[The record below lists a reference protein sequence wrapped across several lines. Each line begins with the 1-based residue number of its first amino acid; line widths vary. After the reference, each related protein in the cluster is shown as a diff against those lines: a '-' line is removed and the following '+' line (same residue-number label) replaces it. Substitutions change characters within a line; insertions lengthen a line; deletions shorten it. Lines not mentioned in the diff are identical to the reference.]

1 MKKYLLL
8 LTCLTLAASAS
19 AWGLLED
26 LVSFNGDPYIY
37 KKSFLYYVL
46 TAKNPKI
53 RVCVSTEGTSTDP
66 AHQKI
71 TRDYFVKSTQDA
83 LDHWFAFLRANL
95 GEPQSAQPMTAKGKK
110 KSKKEQNVASK
121 PAFSVFMPSDRRA
134 EFADILAALPRRI
147 ELQVINPNGEDCDK
161 EKKGQYDL
169 RIKSAGN
176 FTHGSIE
183 QQTSKYRGSAGA
195 IKGVYSPITTHW
207 QLSLPGNDDYSYHE
221 LKKMEARREGRPFG
235 GGYVLDYDMVRVGRH
250 EIGHFLGLADQYTE
264 DGIDKVHSLLRV
276 EPKSVVIGGLSSV
289 MGPSS
294 SNDATLTCDDLE
306 GFINAVDFI
315 WGMEGKNSPRVQNG
329 WKSLCGKPYIYLQ
342 GIPVKDS
349 ADMAKVQAYLKNWK
363 QSAVQLGQLAQL
375 GQEWRAYL
383 EKVRKMEEEYV
394 DALYTKRQQMRGGL
408 DKAGLALSAESRYL
422 TQKAAK
428 IKDIIEQQIE
438 PAEEAARAGNISVQ
452 QIRQLVQNLSQYK
465 GQYTPESQVLDA
477 KGLLTAQPYEDD
489 FSPITYPCLVCGKP
503 VGLENG
509 YLSQDVK
516 VLGRIRPY
524 HIHSACEAKAS
535 AYYSKLGNT
544 YQHKATKRTVPTWT
558 QLTQSQ
564 EANPLLA
571 QLGTDFMPAK
581 KTVPVVLD
589 NLDAKKGSGV
599 APRKNPLVASL
610 PTKPAGATPKRATPS
625 STPKNSK
632 PASDGQNAAPVK
644 QKAEPARP
652 VVSPVQTP
660 VIAPKAKCVVC
671 GQEMADGTFYT
682 DSVGRTVHK
691 HSLCAYR
698 FFKRFHKTDEDSL
711 TRYSD
716 YYFFSMPNDVVQAK
730 ADMRKLDLTFAD
742 IRRYRAQ
749 EEAAAEDFKKSLEAE
764 KLAKAQ
770 AQAKAEK
777 CRLVIQVTPA
787 DVQAYEKENKAVLA
801 RVAQKEA
808 GGRPLTKKETLV
820 KRHYAQLK
828 DNLALTEECKG

>member
-46 TAKNPKI
+46 TTKNPKI

-66 AHQKI
+66 ARQKI
-71 TRDYFVKSTQDA
+71 TRDYFLQSTQSA
-83 LDHWFAFLRANL
+83 LDNWLSFVRTQL
-95 GEPQSAQPMTAKGKK
+95 GERQPVRATPAKGKK
-110 KSKKEQNVASK
+110 KAKKQQ
-121 PAFSVFMPSDRRA
+121 PSAIAPEFARKG
-134 EFADILAALPRRI
+134 EFADILEALPRRI

-161 EKKGQYDL
+161 VMKGKYDL
-169 RIKSAGN
+169 RIKSLGN
-176 FTHGSIE
+176 LKYGSVL
-183 QQTSKYRGSAGA
+183 QQLSHTRGMAAS
-195 IKGVYSPITTHW
+195 IKGVYDKDPTIW
-207 QLSLPGNDDYSYHE
+207 RLSLPGNDDYTASE
-221 LKKMEARREGRPFG
+221 LAEQEAMRTNSIFVSA
-235 GGYVLDYDMVRVGRH
+235 YALDYDMDRVARH
-250 EIGHFLGLADQYTE
+250 EMGHFFGLADQYE
-264 DGIDKVHSLLRV
+264 DKKNMNKVRSLLRT
-276 EPKSVVIGGLSSV
+276 EPGEVVFGGLPSV
-289 MGPSS
+289 MAKST
-294 SNDATLTCDDLE
+294 TLTCDDLE

-329 WKSLCGKPYIYLQ
+329 WKSLCGKPYTYLQ

-422 TQKAAK
+422 TQKVAK
-428 IKDIIEQQIE
+428 IKDIIEQQIA
-438 PAEEAARAGNISVQ
+438 PAEEAARAGNISAQ

-465 GQYTPESQVLDA
+465 GQYTPESKVLDA

-544 YQHKATKRTVPTWT
+544 YRHKATKRTVPTWT

-571 QLGTDFMPAK
+571 QLETDFMPAK
-581 KTVPVVLD
+581 KTLPVVLD

-599 APRKNPLVASL
+599 APRNNPLVASL
-610 PTKPAGATPKRATPS
+610 PAKPAGATPKRATPS
-625 STPKNSK
+625 SAPKNSK

>member
-8 LTCLTLAASAS
+8 LICLTLAASAS

-66 AHQKI
+66 VRQKI
-71 TRDYFVKSTQDA
+71 TRDYFLQSTQSA
-83 LDHWFAFLRANL
+83 LDNWLSFVRTQL
-95 GEPQSAQPMTAKGKK
+95 GEPQPVRSTPAKGKK
-110 KSKKEQNVASK
+110 KAKKQQTSAVAPEFARK
-121 PAFSVFMPSDRRA
+121 G
-134 EFADILAALPRRI
+134 EFADILEALPRRI

-161 EKKGQYDL
+161 VMKGKYDL
-169 RIKSAGN
+169 RIKSLGN
-176 FTHGSIE
+176 LKYGSVL
-183 QQTSKYRGSAGA
+183 QQLSHTRGMAAS
-195 IKGVYSPITTHW
+195 IKGVYDKDPTIW
-207 QLSLPGNDDYSYHE
+207 RLSLPGNDDYTASE
-221 LKKMEARREGRPFG
+221 LAEQEAMRTNSIFVSA
-235 GGYVLDYDMVRVGRH
+235 YALDYDMDRVARH
-250 EIGHFLGLADQYTE
+250 EMGHFFGLADQYE
-264 DGIDKVHSLLRV
+264 DKKNMNKVRSLLRT
-276 EPKSVVIGGLSSV
+276 EPGEVVFGGLPSV
-289 MGPSS
+289 MAKST
-294 SNDATLTCDDLE
+294 TLTCDDLE

-329 WKSLCGKPYIYLQ
+329 WKSLCGKPYTYLQ

-438 PAEEAARAGNISVQ
+438 PAEEAARAGNISAQ

-465 GQYTPESQVLDA
+465 GQYTPESKVLDA

-544 YQHKATKRTVPTWT
+544 YRHKATKRTVPTWT

-571 QLGTDFMPAK
+571 QLETDFMPAK

-599 APRKNPLVASL
+599 APRNNPLVASL
-610 PTKPAGATPKRATPS
+610 PAKPAGATPKRATPS

-632 PASDGQNAAPVK
+632 PASNGQNAAPVK
-644 QKAEPARP
+644 QRAEPAKP
-652 VVSPVQTP
+652 VISPVQTP

-749 EEAAAEDFKKSLEAE
+749 EESAAEDFKKSLEAE
-764 KLAKAQ
+764 KSAKAQ

>member
-46 TAKNPKI
+46 TSKNPKI

-66 AHQKI
+66 ARQKI
-71 TRDYFVKSTQDA
+71 TRDYFLQSTQSA
-83 LDHWFAFLRANL
+83 LDNWLSFVRTQL
-95 GEPQSAQPMTAKGKK
+95 GEPQPVRSTPAKGKK
-110 KSKKEQNVASK
+110 KAKKQQTSAVAPEFARK
-121 PAFSVFMPSDRRA
+121 G
-134 EFADILAALPRRI
+134 EFADILEALPRRI

-161 EKKGQYDL
+161 VMKGKYDL
-169 RIKSAGN
+169 RIKSLGN
-176 FTHGSIE
+176 LKYGSVL
-183 QQTSKYRGSAGA
+183 QQLSHTRGTAAS
-195 IKGVYSPITTHW
+195 IKGVYDKDPTIW
-207 QLSLPGNDDYSYHE
+207 RLSLPGNDDYTASE
-221 LKKMEARREGRPFG
+221 LAEQEAMRTNSIFVSA
-235 GGYVLDYDMVRVGRH
+235 YALDYDMDRVARH
-250 EIGHFLGLADQYTE
+250 EMGHFFGLADQYE
-264 DGIDKVHSLLRV
+264 DKKNMNKVRSLLRT
-276 EPKSVVIGGLSSV
+276 EPGEVVFGGLPSV
-289 MGPSS
+289 MAKS
-294 SNDATLTCDDLE
+294 ATLTCDDLE

-329 WKSLCGKPYIYLQ
+329 WKSLCGKPYTYLQ

-438 PAEEAARAGNISVQ
+438 PAEEAARAGNVSAQ

-524 HIHSACEAKAS
+524 HIHSACEAKAA

-544 YQHKATKRTVPTWT
+544 YRHKATKRTVPTWT

-589 NLDAKKGSGV
+589 NLDAKKGSEV

-644 QKAEPARP
+644 QKAEPAKP
-652 VVSPVQTP
+652 VASPVQTP

-671 GQEMADGTFYT
+671 GEEMADGTFYT

-749 EEAAAEDFKKSLEAE
+749 EAAAAEDFKKSLEAE

-808 GGRPLTKKETLV
+808 GGRPLTKKETFV

>member
-66 AHQKI
+66 ARQKI
-71 TRDYFVKSTQDA
+71 TRDYFLQSTQSA
-83 LDHWFAFLRANL
+83 LDNWVSFVRTQL
-95 GEPQSAQPMTAKGKK
+95 GERQPVRSTPAKGKK
-110 KSKKEQNVASK
+110 KAKKQQTSAVAPEFARK
-121 PAFSVFMPSDRRA
+121 G
-134 EFADILAALPRRI
+134 EFADILEALPRRI

-161 EKKGQYDL
+161 VMKGKYDL
-169 RIKSAGN
+169 RIKSLGN
-176 FTHGSIE
+176 LKYGSVL
-183 QQTSKYRGSAGA
+183 QQLSHTRGMAAS
-195 IKGVYSPITTHW
+195 IKGVYDKDPTIW
-207 QLSLPGNDDYSYHE
+207 RLSLPGNDDYTASE
-221 LKKMEARREGRPFG
+221 LAEQEAMRTNSIFVSA
-235 GGYVLDYDMVRVGRH
+235 YALDYDMDRVARH
-250 EIGHFLGLADQYTE
+250 EMGHFFGLADQYE
-264 DGIDKVHSLLRV
+264 DKKNMNKVRSLLRT
-276 EPKSVVIGGLSSV
+276 EPGEVVFGGLPSV
-289 MGPSS
+289 MAKS
-294 SNDATLTCDDLE
+294 ATLTCDDLE

-329 WKSLCGKPYIYLQ
+329 WKSLCGKPYTYLQ

-383 EKVRKMEEEYV
+383 EKVRKMDEEYV

-438 PAEEAARAGNISVQ
+438 PAEEAARAGNVSAQ

-465 GQYTPESQVLDA
+465 GQYTPESKVLDA

-544 YQHKATKRTVPTWT
+544 YRHKATKRTVPTWT

-571 QLGTDFMPAK
+571 QLETDFMPAK
-581 KTVPVVLD
+581 KKVPVVLE

-599 APRKNPLVASL
+599 APRNNPLVASL

-632 PASDGQNAAPVK
+632 PASDGHNAAPVK
-644 QKAEPARP
+644 QKAEPAKP

-671 GQEMADGTFYT
+671 GEEMADGTFYT

-730 ADMRKLDLTFAD
+730 ADMRKLDLTVAD

>member
-66 AHQKI
+66 ARQKI
-71 TRDYFVKSTQDA
+71 TRNYFLQSTQSA
-83 LDHWFAFLRANL
+83 LDNWLSFVRTQL
-95 GEPQSAQPMTAKGKK
+95 GERQTVRSTPAKGKK
-110 KSKKEQNVASK
+110 KAKKQQTSAVAPEFARK
-121 PAFSVFMPSDRRA
+121 G
-134 EFADILAALPRRI
+134 EFADILEALPRHI

-161 EKKGQYDL
+161 VMKGKYDL
-169 RIKSAGN
+169 RIKSLGN
-176 FTHGSIE
+176 LKYGSVL
-183 QQTSKYRGSAGA
+183 QQLSHTRGTAAS
-195 IKGVYSPITTHW
+195 IKGVYDKDPTIW
-207 QLSLPGNDDYSYHE
+207 RLSLPGNDDYTASE
-221 LKKMEARREGRPFG
+221 LAEQEAMRTNSIFVSA
-235 GGYVLDYDMVRVGRH
+235 YALDYNMDRVARH
-250 EIGHFLGLADQYTE
+250 EMGHFFGLADQYE
-264 DGIDKVHSLLRV
+264 DKKNMNKVRSLLRT
-276 EPKSVVIGGLSSV
+276 EPDEVVFGGLPSV
-289 MGPSS
+289 MAKS
-294 SNDATLTCDDLE
+294 ATLTCDDLE

-329 WKSLCGKPYIYLQ
+329 WKSLCGKPYTYLQ

-438 PAEEAARAGNISVQ
+438 PAEEAARAGNISAQ

-465 GQYTPESQVLDA
+465 GQYTPESKVLDA

-544 YQHKATKRTVPTWT
+544 YRHKATKRTVPTWT

-571 QLGTDFMPAK
+571 QLETDFMPAK

-610 PTKPAGATPKRATPS
+610 PAKPAGATPKRATPS

-644 QKAEPARP
+644 QKAEPAKP
-652 VVSPVQTP
+652 VASTVQTP

-749 EEAAAEDFKKSLEAE
+749 EAAAAEDFKKSLEAE

>member
-66 AHQKI
+66 ARQKI
-71 TRDYFVKSTQDA
+71 TRDYFFQSTQSA
-83 LDHWFAFLRANL
+83 LDNWVSFVRTQL
-95 GEPQSAQPMTAKGKK
+95 GERQPVRATPAKGKK
-110 KSKKEQNVASK
+110 KAKKQQTSAVAPEFARK
-121 PAFSVFMPSDRRA
+121 G
-134 EFADILAALPRRI
+134 EFADILEALPRRI

-161 EKKGQYDL
+161 VMKGKYDL
-169 RIKSAGN
+169 RIKSLGN
-176 FTHGSIE
+176 LKYGSVL
-183 QQTSKYRGSAGA
+183 QQLSHTRGMAAS
-195 IKGVYSPITTHW
+195 IKGVYDKDPTIW
-207 QLSLPGNDDYSYHE
+207 RLSLPGNDDYTASE
-221 LKKMEARREGRPFG
+221 LAEQEAMRTNSIFVSA
-235 GGYVLDYDMVRVGRH
+235 YALDYDMDRVARH
-250 EIGHFLGLADQYTE
+250 EMGHFFGLADQYE
-264 DGIDKVHSLLRV
+264 DKKNMNKVRSLLRT
-276 EPKSVVIGGLSSV
+276 EPGEVVFGGLPSV
-289 MGPSS
+289 MAKS
-294 SNDATLTCDDLE
+294 ATLTCDDLE

-329 WKSLCGKPYIYLQ
+329 WKSLCGKPYTYLQ

-363 QSAVQLGQLAQL
+363 QFAVQLGQLAQL

-438 PAEEAARAGNISVQ
+438 PAEEAARAGNISAQ

-465 GQYTPESQVLDA
+465 GQYTPESKVLDA

-544 YQHKATKRTVPTWT
+544 YRHKATKRTVPTWT

-644 QKAEPARP
+644 QKAEPAKP

>member
-66 AHQKI
+66 ARQKI
-71 TRDYFVKSTQDA
+71 TRDYFLQSTQSA
-83 LDHWFAFLRANL
+83 LDNWLSFVRTQL
-95 GEPQSAQPMTAKGKK
+95 GERQPARSTPAKGKK
-110 KSKKEQNVASK
+110 KAKKQQPSAVAPEFARK
-121 PAFSVFMPSDRRA
+121 D
-134 EFADILAALPRRI
+134 EFADILEALPRRI

-161 EKKGQYDL
+161 VMKGKYDL
-169 RIKSAGN
+169 RIKSLGN
-176 FTHGSIE
+176 LKYGSVL
-183 QQTSKYRGSAGA
+183 QQLSHTRGTAAS
-195 IKGVYSPITTHW
+195 IKGVYDKDPTIW
-207 QLSLPGNDDYSYHE
+207 RLSLPGNDDYTSSE
-221 LKKMEARREGRPFG
+221 LAEQEAMRTNSIFVSV
-235 GGYVLDYDMVRVGRH
+235 YALDYNMDRVARH
-250 EIGHFLGLADQYTE
+250 EMGHFFGLADQYE
-264 DGIDKVHSLLRV
+264 DKKNMNKVRSLLRT
-276 EPKSVVIGGLSSV
+276 EPDEVVFGGLPSV
-289 MGPSS
+289 MAKS
-294 SNDATLTCDDLE
+294 ATLTCDDLE

-329 WKSLCGKPYIYLQ
+329 WKSLCGKPYTYLQ

-428 IKDIIEQQIE
+428 IKDIIEQQIA
-438 PAEEAARAGNISVQ
+438 PAEEAARAGNISAQ

-465 GQYTPESQVLDA
+465 GQYTPESKVLDA

-544 YQHKATKRTVPTWT
+544 YRHKATKRTVPTWT

-571 QLGTDFMPAK
+571 QLETDFMPAK
-581 KTVPVVLD
+581 KKVPVVLD

-599 APRKNPLVASL
+599 APRNNPLVASL
-610 PTKPAGATPKRATPS
+610 PAKPAGTTPKRATPS

-644 QKAEPARP
+644 QKAEPAKS
-652 VVSPVQTP
+652 VASPVQTP

-764 KLAKAQ
+764 KSAKAQ

>member
-66 AHQKI
+66 VRQKI
-71 TRDYFVKSTQDA
+71 TRDYFLQSTQSA
-83 LDHWFAFLRANL
+83 LDNWLSFVRTQL
-95 GEPQSAQPMTAKGKK
+95 GEPQPVPTPAKGKK
-110 KSKKEQNVASK
+110 KAKKQQTSAVAPEFARK
-121 PAFSVFMPSDRRA
+121 G
-134 EFADILAALPRRI
+134 EFADILEALPRRI

-161 EKKGQYDL
+161 VMKGKYDL
-169 RIKSAGN
+169 RIKSLGN
-176 FTHGSIE
+176 LKYGSVL
-183 QQTSKYRGSAGA
+183 QQLSHTRGMAAS
-195 IKGVYSPITTHW
+195 IKGVYDKDPTIW
-207 QLSLPGNDDYSYHE
+207 RLSLPGNDDYTASE
-221 LKKMEARREGRPFG
+221 LAEQEAMRTNSIFVSA
-235 GGYVLDYDMVRVGRH
+235 YALDYDMDRVARH
-250 EIGHFLGLADQYTE
+250 EMGHFFGLADQYE
-264 DGIDKVHSLLRV
+264 DKKNMNKVRSLLRT
-276 EPKSVVIGGLSSV
+276 EPGEVVFGGLPSV
-289 MGPSS
+289 MAKS
-294 SNDATLTCDDLE
+294 ATLTCDDLE

-329 WKSLCGKPYIYLQ
+329 WKSLCGKPYTYLQ

-383 EKVRKMEEEYV
+383 EKVRKMDEEYV

-438 PAEEAARAGNISVQ
+438 PAEEAARAGNVSAQ

-465 GQYTPESQVLDA
+465 GQYTPESKVLDA

-489 FSPITYPCLVCGKP
+489 FSPVTYPCLVCGKP

-544 YQHKATKRTVPTWT
+544 YRHKATKRTVPTWT

-571 QLGTDFMPAK
+571 QLETDFMPAK
-581 KTVPVVLD
+581 KTLPVVLD
-589 NLDAKKGSGV
+589 NLDAKKGSEV

-625 STPKNSK
+625 SSPKNSK
-632 PASDGQNAAPVK
+632 SVSNGQNAAPVK
-644 QKAEPARP
+644 QKEEPAKT
-652 VVSPVQTP
+652 VASPVQTP
-660 VIAPKAKCVVC
+660 VSAPKAKCVVC
-671 GQEMADGTFYT
+671 GEEMADGTFYT

-764 KLAKAQ
+764 KSAKAQ

-828 DNLALTEECKG
+828 DNLALTEECKD

>member
-66 AHQKI
+66 ARQKI
-71 TRDYFVKSTQDA
+71 TRDYFLQSTQSA
-83 LDHWFAFLRANL
+83 LDNWLSFVRTQL
-95 GEPQSAQPMTAKGKK
+95 GEPQPVPTPAKGKK
-110 KSKKEQNVASK
+110 KAKKQQTSAVAPEFARK
-121 PAFSVFMPSDRRA
+121 D
-134 EFADILAALPRRI
+134 EFADILEALPRRI

-161 EKKGQYDL
+161 VMKGKYDL
-169 RIKSAGN
+169 RIKSLGN
-176 FTHGSIE
+176 LKYGSVL
-183 QQTSKYRGSAGA
+183 QQLSHTRGMAAS
-195 IKGVYSPITTHW
+195 IKGVYDKDPTIW
-207 QLSLPGNDDYSYHE
+207 RLSLPGNDDYTASE
-221 LKKMEARREGRPFG
+221 LAEQEAMRTNSIFVSA
-235 GGYVLDYDMVRVGRH
+235 YALDYDMDRVARH
-250 EIGHFLGLADQYTE
+250 EMGHFFGLADQYE
-264 DGIDKVHSLLRV
+264 DKKNMNKVRSLLRT
-276 EPKSVVIGGLSSV
+276 EPGEVVFGGLPSV
-289 MGPSS
+289 MAKS
-294 SNDATLTCDDLE
+294 ATLTCDDLE

-329 WKSLCGKPYIYLQ
+329 WKSLCGKPYTYLQ

-383 EKVRKMEEEYV
+383 EKVRKMDEEYV

-438 PAEEAARAGNISVQ
+438 PAEEAARAGNVSAQ

-465 GQYTPESQVLDA
+465 GQYTPESKVLDA

-544 YQHKATKRTVPTWT
+544 YRHKATKRTVPTWT

-571 QLGTDFMPAK
+571 QLETDFMPAK
-581 KTVPVVLD
+581 KKVPVVLE

-599 APRKNPLVASL
+599 APRNNPLVASL

-632 PASDGQNAAPVK
+632 PASNGHNAAPVK
-644 QKAEPARP
+644 QKAEPAKP

-671 GQEMADGTFYT
+671 GEEMADGTFYT

>member
-66 AHQKI
+66 ARQKI
-71 TRDYFVKSTQDA
+71 TRDYFLQSTQSA
-83 LDHWFAFLRANL
+83 LDNWLSFVRTQL
-95 GEPQSAQPMTAKGKK
+95 GEPQPVRSTPAKGKK
-110 KSKKEQNVASK
+110 KAKKQQTSAVAPEFARK
-121 PAFSVFMPSDRRA
+121 G
-134 EFADILAALPRRI
+134 EFADILEALPRRI

-161 EKKGQYDL
+161 VMKGKYDL
-169 RIKSAGN
+169 RIKSLGN
-176 FTHGSIE
+176 LKYGSVW
-183 QQTSKYRGSAGA
+183 QQLSHTRGKAAS
-195 IKGVYSPITTHW
+195 IKGVYDKDPTIW
-207 QLSLPGNDDYSYHE
+207 ILSLPGNDDYTASKLE
-221 LKKMEARREGRPFG
+221 EQEAMRTTGIFMSA
-235 GGYVLDYDMVRVGRH
+235 YTLDYDMDRVARH
-250 EIGHFLGLADQYTE
+250 EMGHFFGLADLYADKQNM
-264 DGIDKVHSLLRV
+264 DKVHSLLRV
-276 EPKSVVIGGLSSV
+276 EPREMVFKGVSSI
-289 MGPSS
+289 MN
-294 SNDATLTCDDLE
+294 NDKDDLTCDDLE

-329 WKSLCGKPYIYLQ
+329 WRSLCGKPYTYLQ

-394 DALYTKRQQMRGGL
+394 
-408 DKAGLALSAESRYL
+408 
-422 TQKAAK
+422 
-428 IKDIIEQQIE
+428 IEQQIE

-544 YQHKATKRTVPTWT
+544 YRHKATKRTVPTWT

-571 QLGTDFMPAK
+571 QLETDFMPAK

-599 APRKNPLVASL
+599 APRNNPLVASL
-610 PTKPAGATPKRATPS
+610 PAKPAGATPKRATPS
-625 STPKNSK
+625 SAPKNSK

-644 QKAEPARP
+644 QKAEPAKP
-652 VVSPVQTP
+652 VASTVQTP

-749 EEAAAEDFKKSLEAE
+749 EESAAEDFKKSLEAE
-764 KLAKAQ
+764 KSAKEQ

>member
-26 LVSFNGDPYIY
+26 LVSFNGNPYIY

-66 AHQKI
+66 ARQKI
-71 TRDYFVKSTQDA
+71 TRDYFLQSTQSA
-83 LDHWFAFLRANL
+83 LDNWLSFVRTQL
-95 GEPQSAQPMTAKGKK
+95 GERQPVRATPAKGKK
-110 KSKKEQNVASK
+110 KAKKQQPSAVAPEFARK
-121 PAFSVFMPSDRRA
+121 G
-134 EFADILAALPRRI
+134 EFADILEALPRRI

-161 EKKGQYDL
+161 VMKGKYDL
-169 RIKSAGN
+169 RIKSLGN
-176 FTHGSIE
+176 LKYGSVL
-183 QQTSKYRGSAGA
+183 QQLSHTRGMAAS
-195 IKGVYSPITTHW
+195 IKGVYDKDPTIW
-207 QLSLPGNDDYSYHE
+207 RLSLPGNDDYTASE
-221 LKKMEARREGRPFG
+221 LAEQEAMRTNSIFVSA
-235 GGYVLDYDMVRVGRH
+235 YALDYDMDRVARH
-250 EIGHFLGLADQYTE
+250 EMGHFFGLADQYE
-264 DGIDKVHSLLRV
+264 DKKNMNKVRSLLRT
-276 EPKSVVIGGLSSV
+276 EPGEVVFGGLPSV
-289 MGPSS
+289 MAKS
-294 SNDATLTCDDLE
+294 ATLTCDDLE

-329 WKSLCGKPYIYLQ
+329 WKSLCGKPYTYLQ

-428 IKDIIEQQIE
+428 IKDIIEQQIA
-438 PAEEAARAGNISVQ
+438 PAEEAARAGNISAQ

-465 GQYTPESQVLDA
+465 GQYTPESKVLDA
-477 KGLLTAQPYEDD
+477 KGLLTAKPYEDD

-544 YQHKATKRTVPTWT
+544 YRHKATKRTVPTWT

-571 QLGTDFMPAK
+571 QLETDFMPAK
-581 KTVPVVLD
+581 KKVPVVLD

-610 PTKPAGATPKRATPS
+610 PAKPAGATPKRATPS
-625 STPKNSK
+625 SAPKNSK

-644 QKAEPARP
+644 QKAKPAKP

>member
-66 AHQKI
+66 ARQKI
-71 TRDYFVKSTQDA
+71 TRDYFLQSTQSA
-83 LDHWFAFLRANL
+83 LDNWLSFIRTQL
-95 GEPQSAQPMTAKGKK
+95 GERQPVRPTPAKGKK
-110 KSKKEQNVASK
+110 KAKKQQTSAVAPEFARK
-121 PAFSVFMPSDRRA
+121 G
-134 EFADILAALPRRI
+134 EFADILEALPRRI

-161 EKKGQYDL
+161 VMKGKYDL
-169 RIKSAGN
+169 RIKSLGN
-176 FTHGSIE
+176 LKYGSVL
-183 QQTSKYRGSAGA
+183 QQLSHTRGTAAS
-195 IKGVYSPITTHW
+195 IKGVYDKDPTIW
-207 QLSLPGNDDYSYHE
+207 RLSLPGNDDYTASE
-221 LKKMEARREGRPFG
+221 LAEQEAMRTNSIFVSA
-235 GGYVLDYDMVRVGRH
+235 YALDYDMDRVARH
-250 EIGHFLGLADQYTE
+250 EMGHFFGLADQYE
-264 DGIDKVHSLLRV
+264 DKKNMNKVRSLLRT
-276 EPKSVVIGGLSSV
+276 EPGEVVFGGLPSV
-289 MGPSS
+289 MAKS
-294 SNDATLTCDDLE
+294 ATLTCDDLE

-329 WKSLCGKPYIYLQ
+329 WKSLCGKPYTYLQ

-438 PAEEAARAGNISVQ
+438 PAEEAARAGNISAQ

-465 GQYTPESQVLDA
+465 GQYTPESKVLDA

-544 YQHKATKRTVPTWT
+544 YRHKATKRTVPTWT

-571 QLGTDFMPAK
+571 QLETDFMPAK
-581 KTVPVVLD
+581 KTVPVGLD

-610 PTKPAGATPKRATPS
+610 PAKPAGATPKRATPS

-660 VIAPKAKCVVC
+660 VSAPKAKCVVC
-671 GQEMADGTFYT
+671 GEEMADGTFYT

>member
-46 TAKNPKI
+46 TAKNPKV

-66 AHQKI
+66 ARQKI
-71 TRDYFVKSTQDA
+71 TRDYFLQSTQSA
-83 LDHWFAFLRANL
+83 LDNWLSFVRTQL
-95 GEPQSAQPMTAKGKK
+95 GERQPVRSTPAKGKK
-110 KSKKEQNVASK
+110 KAKKQQTSAVAPEFARK
-121 PAFSVFMPSDRRA
+121 G
-134 EFADILAALPRRI
+134 EFADILEALPRRI

-161 EKKGQYDL
+161 VMKGKYDL
-169 RIKSAGN
+169 RIKSLGN
-176 FTHGSIE
+176 LKYGSVL
-183 QQTSKYRGSAGA
+183 QQLSHTRGMAAS
-195 IKGVYSPITTHW
+195 IKGVYDKDPTIW
-207 QLSLPGNDDYSYHE
+207 RLSLPGNDDYTASE
-221 LKKMEARREGRPFG
+221 LAEQEAMRTNSIFVSA
-235 GGYVLDYDMVRVGRH
+235 YALDYDMDRVARH
-250 EIGHFLGLADQYTE
+250 EMGHFFGLADQYE
-264 DGIDKVHSLLRV
+264 DKKNMNKVRSLLRT
-276 EPKSVVIGGLSSV
+276 EPGEVVFGGLPSV
-289 MGPSS
+289 MAKS
-294 SNDATLTCDDLE
+294 ATLTCDDLE

-329 WKSLCGKPYIYLQ
+329 WKSLCGKPYTYLQ

-438 PAEEAARAGNISVQ
+438 PAEEAARAGNVSAQ

-465 GQYTPESQVLDA
+465 GQYTPESKVLDA

-544 YQHKATKRTVPTWT
+544 YRHKATKRTVPTWT

-571 QLGTDFMPAK
+571 QLETDFMPAK
-581 KTVPVVLD
+581 KKVPVVLD
-589 NLDAKKGSGV
+589 NLDAKKGSEV

-632 PASDGQNAAPVK
+632 PASDGHNAAPVK
-644 QKAEPARP
+644 QKAEPAKP

>member
-46 TAKNPKI
+46 TAKNPKV

-66 AHQKI
+66 ARQKI
-71 TRDYFVKSTQDA
+71 TRDYFLQSTQSA
-83 LDHWFAFLRANL
+83 LDNWLSFVRTQL
-95 GEPQSAQPMTAKGKK
+95 GERQPVRATPAKGKK
-110 KSKKEQNVASK
+110 KAKKQQ
-121 PAFSVFMPSDRRA
+121 PSAIAPEFARKD
-134 EFADILAALPRRI
+134 EFADILEALPRRI

-161 EKKGQYDL
+161 VMKGKYDL
-169 RIKSAGN
+169 RIKSLGN
-176 FTHGSIE
+176 LKYGSVL
-183 QQTSKYRGSAGA
+183 QQLSHTRGMAAS
-195 IKGVYSPITTHW
+195 IKGVYDKDPTIW
-207 QLSLPGNDDYSYHE
+207 RLSLPGNDDYTASE
-221 LKKMEARREGRPFG
+221 LAEQEAMRTNSIFVSA
-235 GGYVLDYDMVRVGRH
+235 YALDYDMDRVARH
-250 EIGHFLGLADQYTE
+250 EMGHFFGLADQYE
-264 DGIDKVHSLLRV
+264 DKKNMNKVRSLLRT
-276 EPKSVVIGGLSSV
+276 EPGEVVFGGLPSV
-289 MGPSS
+289 MAKS
-294 SNDATLTCDDLE
+294 ATLTCDDLE

-329 WKSLCGKPYIYLQ
+329 WKSLCGKPYTYLQ

-428 IKDIIEQQIE
+428 IKDIIEQQIA
-438 PAEEAARAGNISVQ
+438 PAEEAARAGNISAQ

-465 GQYTPESQVLDA
+465 GQYTPESKVLDA

-544 YQHKATKRTVPTWT
+544 YRHKATKRTVPTWT

-571 QLGTDFMPAK
+571 QLETDLMPAK
-581 KTVPVVLD
+581 KTLPVVLD
-589 NLDAKKGSGV
+589 NLDAKKGSEV
-599 APRKNPLVASL
+599 APRKTPLVASL
-610 PTKPAGATPKRATPS
+610 PAKPAGATPKRATPS

-644 QKAEPARP
+644 QRAEPAKP

-749 EEAAAEDFKKSLEAE
+749 EAAAAEDFKKSLEAE

-828 DNLALTEECKG
+828 DNLALTEECKD

>member
-66 AHQKI
+66 ARQKI
-71 TRDYFVKSTQDA
+71 TRDYFLQSTQSA
-83 LDHWFAFLRANL
+83 LDNWLSFVRTQL
-95 GEPQSAQPMTAKGKK
+95 GERQPVRATPAKGKK
-110 KSKKEQNVASK
+110 KAKKQQTSAVAPEFARK
-121 PAFSVFMPSDRRA
+121 G
-134 EFADILAALPRRI
+134 EFADILEALPRRI

-161 EKKGQYDL
+161 VMKGKYDL
-169 RIKSAGN
+169 RIKSLGN
-176 FTHGSIE
+176 LKYGSVL
-183 QQTSKYRGSAGA
+183 QQLSHTRGTAAS
-195 IKGVYSPITTHW
+195 IKGVYDKDPTIW
-207 QLSLPGNDDYSYHE
+207 RLSLPGNDDYTASE
-221 LKKMEARREGRPFG
+221 LAEQEAMRTNSIFVSA
-235 GGYVLDYDMVRVGRH
+235 YALDYDMDRVARH
-250 EIGHFLGLADQYTE
+250 EMGHFFGLADQYE
-264 DGIDKVHSLLRV
+264 DKKNMNKVRSLLRT
-276 EPKSVVIGGLSSV
+276 EPGEVVFGGLPSV
-289 MGPSS
+289 MAKS
-294 SNDATLTCDDLE
+294 ATLTCDDLE

-329 WKSLCGKPYIYLQ
+329 WKSLCGKPYTYLQ

-438 PAEEAARAGNISVQ
+438 PAEEAARAGNVSAQ

-465 GQYTPESQVLDA
+465 GQYTPESKVLDA

-544 YQHKATKRTVPTWT
+544 YRHKATKRTVPTWT

-571 QLGTDFMPAK
+571 QLETDFMPAK

-599 APRKNPLVASL
+599 APRNNPLVASL
-610 PTKPAGATPKRATPS
+610 PAKPAGATPKRATPS
-625 STPKNSK
+625 SAPKNSK
-632 PASDGQNAAPVK
+632 PASDGHNAAPVK
-644 QKAEPARP
+644 QKAEPAKP
-652 VVSPVQTP
+652 VASPVQTP

-749 EEAAAEDFKKSLEAE
+749 EESAAEDFKKSLEAE
-764 KLAKAQ
+764 KSAKAQ
-770 AQAKAEK
+770 AQAKTEK

>member
-66 AHQKI
+66 ARQKI
-71 TRDYFVKSTQDA
+71 TRDYFLQSTQSA
-83 LDHWFAFLRANL
+83 LDNWLSFVRTQL
-95 GEPQSAQPMTAKGKK
+95 GERQPVRATPAKGKK
-110 KSKKEQNVASK
+110 KAKKQQPSAVAPEFARK
-121 PAFSVFMPSDRRA
+121 D
-134 EFADILAALPRRI
+134 EFADILEALPRRI

-161 EKKGQYDL
+161 VMKGKYDL
-169 RIKSAGN
+169 RIKSLGN
-176 FTHGSIE
+176 LKYGSVL
-183 QQTSKYRGSAGA
+183 QQLSHTRGMAAS
-195 IKGVYSPITTHW
+195 IKGVYDKDPTIW
-207 QLSLPGNDDYSYHE
+207 RLSLPGNDDYTASKLAE
-221 LKKMEARREGRPFG
+221 QEAMRTTGIFMSA
-235 GGYVLDYDMVRVGRH
+235 YTLDYDMDRVARH
-250 EIGHFLGLADQYTE
+250 EMGHFFGLADQYE
-264 DGIDKVHSLLRV
+264 DKKNMNKVRSLLRT
-276 EPKSVVIGGLSSV
+276 EPGEVVFGGLPSV
-289 MGPSS
+289 MAKST
-294 SNDATLTCDDLE
+294 TLTCDDLE

-329 WKSLCGKPYIYLQ
+329 WKSLCGKPYTYLQ

-438 PAEEAARAGNISVQ
+438 PAEEAARAGNVSAQ

-465 GQYTPESQVLDA
+465 GQYTPESKVLDA

-544 YQHKATKRTVPTWT
+544 YRHKATKRSVPTWT

-571 QLGTDFMPAK
+571 QLETDFMPAK
-581 KTVPVVLD
+581 KKVPVVLD
-589 NLDAKKGSGV
+589 NLDAKKGSEV

-610 PTKPAGATPKRATPS
+610 PAKPAGATPKRATPS

-632 PASDGQNAAPVK
+632 PASNGHNAAPVK
-644 QKAEPARP
+644 QKAEPAKP
-652 VVSPVQTP
+652 VVSPAQTP

>member
-8 LTCLTLAASAS
+8 LICLTLAASAS

-66 AHQKI
+66 VRQKI
-71 TRDYFVKSTQDA
+71 TRDYFLQSTQSA
-83 LDHWFAFLRANL
+83 LDNWVSFVRTQL
-95 GEPQSAQPMTAKGKK
+95 GERQPVRPTPAKGKK
-110 KSKKEQNVASK
+110 KAKKQQT
-121 PAFSVFMPSDRRA
+121 PAIAPEFARKG
-134 EFADILAALPRRI
+134 EFADILEALPRRI

-161 EKKGQYDL
+161 VMKGKYDL
-169 RIKSAGN
+169 RIKSLGN
-176 FTHGSIE
+176 LKYGSVL
-183 QQTSKYRGSAGA
+183 QQLSHTRGMAAS
-195 IKGVYSPITTHW
+195 IKGVYDKDPTIW
-207 QLSLPGNDDYSYHE
+207 RLSLPGNDDYTASE
-221 LKKMEARREGRPFG
+221 LAEQEAMRTNSIFVSA
-235 GGYVLDYDMVRVGRH
+235 YALDYDMDRVARH
-250 EIGHFLGLADQYTE
+250 EMGHFFGLADQYE
-264 DGIDKVHSLLRV
+264 DKKNMNKVRSLLRT
-276 EPKSVVIGGLSSV
+276 EPGEVVFGGLPSV
-289 MGPSS
+289 MAKS
-294 SNDATLTCDDLE
+294 ATLTCDDLE

-329 WKSLCGKPYIYLQ
+329 WKSLCGKPYTYLQ

-383 EKVRKMEEEYV
+383 EKVRKMDEEYV

-438 PAEEAARAGNISVQ
+438 PAEEAARAGNVSAQ

-465 GQYTPESQVLDA
+465 GQYTPESKVLDA

-544 YQHKATKRTVPTWT
+544 YRHKATKRTVPTWT

-571 QLGTDFMPAK
+571 QLETDFMPAK
-581 KTVPVVLD
+581 KKVPVVLE

-632 PASDGQNAAPVK
+632 PASNGHNAAPVK
-644 QKAEPARP
+644 QKAEPAKP

-671 GQEMADGTFYT
+671 GEEMADGTFYT

-764 KLAKAQ
+764 KSAKAQ

-828 DNLALTEECKG
+828 DNLALTEECKD

>member
-66 AHQKI
+66 ARQKI

-161 EKKGQYDL
+161 VMKGKYDL
-169 RIKSAGN
+169 RIKSLGN
-176 FTHGSIE
+176 LKYGSVL
-183 QQTSKYRGSAGA
+183 QQLSHTRGMAAS
-195 IKGVYSPITTHW
+195 IKGVYDKDPTIW
-207 QLSLPGNDDYSYHE
+207 RLSLPGNDDYTASKLAE
-221 LKKMEARREGRPFG
+221 QEAMRTTGIFMSA
-235 GGYVLDYDMVRVGRH
+235 YTLDYDMDRVARH
-250 EIGHFLGLADQYTE
+250 EMGHFFGLADQYE
-264 DGIDKVHSLLRV
+264 DKKNMNKVRSLLRT
-276 EPKSVVIGGLSSV
+276 EPGEVVFGGLPSV
-289 MGPSS
+289 MAKS
-294 SNDATLTCDDLE
+294 ATLTCDDLE

-329 WKSLCGKPYIYLQ
+329 WKSLCGKPYTYLQ

-428 IKDIIEQQIE
+428 IKDIIEQQIA
-438 PAEEAARAGNISVQ
+438 PAEEAARAGNISAQ

-465 GQYTPESQVLDA
+465 GQYTPESKVLDA

-489 FSPITYPCLVCGKP
+489 FSPVTYPCLVCGKP

-544 YQHKATKRTVPTWT
+544 YRHKATKRTVPTWT

-564 EANPLLA
+564 ESNPLLA
-571 QLGTDFMPAK
+571 QLETDFMPAK
-581 KTVPVVLD
+581 KKVPVVLD

-610 PTKPAGATPKRATPS
+610 PAKPAGATPKRATPS

-644 QKAEPARP
+644 QKAEPAKS
-652 VVSPVQTP
+652 VASPVQTP

>member
-8 LTCLTLAASAS
+8 LTCLTLAVSAS

-46 TAKNPKI
+46 TTKNPKI

-66 AHQKI
+66 ARQKI
-71 TRDYFVKSTQDA
+71 TRDYFLQSTQSA
-83 LDHWFAFLRANL
+83 LDNWLSFVRTQL
-95 GEPQSAQPMTAKGKK
+95 GERQPVRSTPAKGKK
-110 KSKKEQNVASK
+110 KAKKQQPSAVAPEFARK
-121 PAFSVFMPSDRRA
+121 D
-134 EFADILAALPRRI
+134 EFADILEALPRRI

-161 EKKGQYDL
+161 VMKGKYDL
-169 RIKSAGN
+169 RIKSLGN
-176 FTHGSIE
+176 LKYGSVL
-183 QQTSKYRGSAGA
+183 QQLSHTRGMAAS
-195 IKGVYSPITTHW
+195 IKGVYDKDPTIW
-207 QLSLPGNDDYSYHE
+207 RLSLPGNDDYTASE
-221 LKKMEARREGRPFG
+221 LAEQEAMRTTGIFMSA
-235 GGYVLDYDMVRVGRH
+235 YTLDYDMDRVARH
-250 EIGHFLGLADQYTE
+250 EMGHFFGLADQYE
-264 DGIDKVHSLLRV
+264 DKKNMNKVRSLLRT
-276 EPKSVVIGGLSSV
+276 EPGEVVFGGLPSV
-289 MGPSS
+289 MAKS
-294 SNDATLTCDDLE
+294 ATLTCDDLE

-329 WKSLCGKPYIYLQ
+329 WKSLCGKPYTYLQ

-438 PAEEAARAGNISVQ
+438 PAEEAARAGNVSAQ

-465 GQYTPESQVLDA
+465 GQYTPESKVLDA

-544 YQHKATKRTVPTWT
+544 YRHKATKRTVPTWT

-571 QLGTDFMPAK
+571 QLETDFMPAK
-581 KTVPVVLD
+581 KKVPVVLD

-599 APRKNPLVASL
+599 APRNNPLVASL
-610 PTKPAGATPKRATPS
+610 PAKPAGTTPKRATPS

-632 PASDGQNAAPVK
+632 PASDGHNAAPVK
-644 QKAEPARP
+644 QKAEPAKP

>member
-8 LTCLTLAASAS
+8 LICLTLAASAS

-53 RVCVSTEGTSTDP
+53 RVCESTEGTSTDP
-66 AHQKI
+66 ARQKI
-71 TRDYFVKSTQDA
+71 TRDYFLQSTQSA
-83 LDHWFAFLRANL
+83 LDNWLSFVRTQL
-95 GEPQSAQPMTAKGKK
+95 GERQPVRATPAKGKK
-110 KSKKEQNVASK
+110 KAKKQQ
-121 PAFSVFMPSDRRA
+121 PSAIAPEFARKG
-134 EFADILAALPRRI
+134 EFADILEALPRRI

-161 EKKGQYDL
+161 VMKGKYDL
-169 RIKSAGN
+169 RIKSLGN
-176 FTHGSIE
+176 LKYGSVL
-183 QQTSKYRGSAGA
+183 QQLSHTRGMAAS
-195 IKGVYSPITTHW
+195 IKGVYDKDPTIW
-207 QLSLPGNDDYSYHE
+207 RLSLPGNDDYTASE
-221 LKKMEARREGRPFG
+221 LAEQEAMRTNSIFVSA
-235 GGYVLDYDMVRVGRH
+235 YALDYDMDRVARH
-250 EIGHFLGLADQYTE
+250 EMGHFFGLADQYE
-264 DGIDKVHSLLRV
+264 DKKNMNKVRSLLRT
-276 EPKSVVIGGLSSV
+276 EPGEVVFGGLPSV
-289 MGPSS
+289 MAKS
-294 SNDATLTCDDLE
+294 ATLTCDDLE

-329 WKSLCGKPYIYLQ
+329 WKSLCGKPYTYLQ

-363 QSAVQLGQLAQL
+363 QAAVQLGQLAQL

-428 IKDIIEQQIE
+428 IKDIIEQQIA
-438 PAEEAARAGNISVQ
+438 PAEEAARAGNISAQ

-465 GQYTPESQVLDA
+465 GQYTPESKVLDA

-544 YQHKATKRTVPTWT
+544 YRHKATKRTVPTWT

-571 QLGTDFMPAK
+571 QLETDFMPAK

-599 APRKNPLVASL
+599 APRNNPLVASL
-610 PTKPAGATPKRATPS
+610 PAKPAGTTPKRATPS

-644 QKAEPARP
+644 QKAEPAKS
-652 VVSPVQTP
+652 VASPVQTP

-716 YYFFSMPNDVVQAK
+716 YYFFSIPNDVVQAK

-764 KLAKAQ
+764 KSAKAQ

>member
-66 AHQKI
+66 ARQKI
-71 TRDYFVKSTQDA
+71 TRDYFLQSTQSA
-83 LDHWFAFLRANL
+83 LDNWVSFVRTQL
-95 GEPQSAQPMTAKGKK
+95 GEPQPVRSTPAKGKK
-110 KSKKEQNVASK
+110 KAKKQQ
-121 PAFSVFMPSDRRA
+121 PSAIAPEFARKG
-134 EFADILAALPRRI
+134 EFADILEALPRRI

-161 EKKGQYDL
+161 VMKGKYDL
-169 RIKSAGN
+169 RIKSLGN
-176 FTHGSIE
+176 LKYGSVL
-183 QQTSKYRGSAGA
+183 QQLSHTRGTAAS
-195 IKGVYSPITTHW
+195 IKGVYDKDPTIW
-207 QLSLPGNDDYSYHE
+207 RLSLPGNDDYTSSE
-221 LKKMEARREGRPFG
+221 LAEQEAMRTNSIFVSA
-235 GGYVLDYDMVRVGRH
+235 YALDYDMDRVARH
-250 EIGHFLGLADQYTE
+250 EMGHFFGLADQYE
-264 DGIDKVHSLLRV
+264 DKKNMNKVRSLLRT
-276 EPKSVVIGGLSSV
+276 EPGEVVFGGLPSV
-289 MGPSS
+289 MAKST
-294 SNDATLTCDDLE
+294 TLTCDDLE

-329 WKSLCGKPYIYLQ
+329 WKSLCGKPYTYLQ

-428 IKDIIEQQIE
+428 IKDIIEQQIA
-438 PAEEAARAGNISVQ
+438 PAEEAARAGNISAQ

-465 GQYTPESQVLDA
+465 GQYTPESKVLDA

-544 YQHKATKRTVPTWT
+544 YRHKATKRSVPTWT

-571 QLGTDFMPAK
+571 QLETDFMPAK
-581 KTVPVVLD
+581 KKVPVVLD

-644 QKAEPARP
+644 QKAEPAKP

-730 ADMRKLDLTFAD
+730 ADMRKLDLTVAD

>member
-46 TAKNPKI
+46 TSKNPKI

-66 AHQKI
+66 ARQKI
-71 TRDYFVKSTQDA
+71 TRDYFLQSTQSA
-83 LDHWFAFLRANL
+83 LDNWLSFVRTQL
-95 GEPQSAQPMTAKGKK
+95 GEPQPVRSTPAKGKK
-110 KSKKEQNVASK
+110 KAKKQQTSAVAPEFARK
-121 PAFSVFMPSDRRA
+121 G
-134 EFADILAALPRRI
+134 EFADILEALPRRI

-161 EKKGQYDL
+161 VMKGKYDL
-169 RIKSAGN
+169 RIKSLGN
-176 FTHGSIE
+176 LKYGSVL
-183 QQTSKYRGSAGA
+183 QQLSHTRGTAAS
-195 IKGVYSPITTHW
+195 IKGVYDKDPTIW
-207 QLSLPGNDDYSYHE
+207 RLSLPGNDDYTASE
-221 LKKMEARREGRPFG
+221 LAEQEAMRTNSIF
-235 GGYVLDYDMVRVGRH
+235 VSADALDYDMDRVARH
-250 EIGHFLGLADQYTE
+250 EMGHFFGLADQYE
-264 DGIDKVHSLLRV
+264 DKKNMNKVRSLLRT
-276 EPKSVVIGGLSSV
+276 EPGEVVFGGLPSV
-289 MGPSS
+289 MAKS
-294 SNDATLTCDDLE
+294 ATLTCDDLE

-329 WKSLCGKPYIYLQ
+329 WKSLCGKPYTYLQ

-428 IKDIIEQQIE
+428 IKDIIEQQIA
-438 PAEEAARAGNISVQ
+438 PAEEAARAGNISAQ

-465 GQYTPESQVLDA
+465 GQYTPESKVLDA

-544 YQHKATKRTVPTWT
+544 YRHKATKRTVPTWT

-571 QLGTDFMPAK
+571 QLETDFMPAK

-599 APRKNPLVASL
+599 APRNNPLVASL

-632 PASDGQNAAPVK
+632 PASDGHNAAPVK
-644 QKAEPARP
+644 QKAEPAKP
-652 VVSPVQTP
+652 VVSPAQTP

-749 EEAAAEDFKKSLEAE
+749 EAAAAEDFKKSLEAE

>member
-66 AHQKI
+66 ARQKI
-71 TRDYFVKSTQDA
+71 TRDYFLQSTQSA
-83 LDHWFAFLRANL
+83 LDNWLSFVRTQL
-95 GEPQSAQPMTAKGKK
+95 GEPQPVRSTPAKGKK
-110 KSKKEQNVASK
+110 KAKKQQTSAVAPEFARK
-121 PAFSVFMPSDRRA
+121 G
-134 EFADILAALPRRI
+134 EFADILEALPRRI

-161 EKKGQYDL
+161 VMKGKYDL
-169 RIKSAGN
+169 RIKSLGN
-176 FTHGSIE
+176 LKYGSVL
-183 QQTSKYRGSAGA
+183 QQLSHTRGMAAS
-195 IKGVYSPITTHW
+195 IKGVYDKDPTIW
-207 QLSLPGNDDYSYHE
+207 RLSLPGNDDYTASE
-221 LKKMEARREGRPFG
+221 LAEQEAMRTTGIFMSA
-235 GGYVLDYDMVRVGRH
+235 YTLDYDMDRVARH
-250 EIGHFLGLADQYTE
+250 EMGHFFGLADQYE
-264 DGIDKVHSLLRV
+264 DKKNMNKVRSLLRT
-276 EPKSVVIGGLSSV
+276 EPGEVVFGGLPSV
-289 MGPSS
+289 MAKST
-294 SNDATLTCDDLE
+294 TLTCDDLE

-329 WKSLCGKPYIYLQ
+329 WKSLCGKPYTYLQ

-438 PAEEAARAGNISVQ
+438 PAEEAARAGNVSAQ

-544 YQHKATKRTVPTWT
+544 YRHKATKRTVPTWT

-571 QLGTDFMPAK
+571 QLETDFMPAK

-589 NLDAKKGSGV
+589 NLDAKKGSEV

-644 QKAEPARP
+644 QKAEPAKP
-652 VVSPVQTP
+652 VASPVQTP

-671 GQEMADGTFYT
+671 GEEMADGTFYT

>member
-66 AHQKI
+66 ARQKI

-169 RIKSAGN
+169 RIKSLGN
-176 FTHGSIE
+176 LKYGSVL
-183 QQTSKYRGSAGA
+183 QQLSHTRGMAAS
-195 IKGVYSPITTHW
+195 IKGVYDKDPTIW
-207 QLSLPGNDDYSYHE
+207 RLSLPGNVDYTASE
-221 LKKMEARREGRPFG
+221 LAEQEAMRTNSIFVSA
-235 GGYVLDYDMVRVGRH
+235 YALDYDMDRVARH
-250 EIGHFLGLADQYTE
+250 EMGHFFGLADQYE
-264 DGIDKVHSLLRV
+264 DKKNMNKVRSLLRT
-276 EPKSVVIGGLSSV
+276 EPGEVVFGGLPSV
-289 MGPSS
+289 MAKS
-294 SNDATLTCDDLE
+294 ATLTCDDLE

-329 WKSLCGKPYIYLQ
+329 WKSLCGKPYTYLQ

-438 PAEEAARAGNISVQ
+438 PAEEAARAGNVSAQ

-465 GQYTPESQVLDA
+465 GQYTPESKVLDA

-544 YQHKATKRTVPTWT
+544 YRHKATKRTVPTWT

-571 QLGTDFMPAK
+571 QLETDFMPAK

-589 NLDAKKGSGV
+589 NLDAKKGSEV
-599 APRKNPLVASL
+599 APRNNPLVASL
-610 PTKPAGATPKRATPS
+610 PAKPAGATPKRATPS
-625 STPKNSK
+625 SAPKNSK
-632 PASDGQNAAPVK
+632 PASDGHNAAPVK
-644 QKAEPARP
+644 QKAEPAKP
-652 VVSPVQTP
+652 VASPVQTP

-764 KLAKAQ
+764 KSAKAQ

>member
-8 LTCLTLAASAS
+8 LICLTLAASAS

-66 AHQKI
+66 ARQKI
-71 TRDYFVKSTQDA
+71 TRDYFLQSTQSA
-83 LDHWFAFLRANL
+83 LDNWLSFIRTQL
-95 GEPQSAQPMTAKGKK
+95 GERQPVRPTPAKGKK
-110 KSKKEQNVASK
+110 KAKKQQTSAVAPEFARK
-121 PAFSVFMPSDRRA
+121 G
-134 EFADILAALPRRI
+134 EFADILEALPRRI

-161 EKKGQYDL
+161 VMKGKYDL
-169 RIKSAGN
+169 RIKSLGN
-176 FTHGSIE
+176 LKYGSVL
-183 QQTSKYRGSAGA
+183 QQLSHTRGMAAS
-195 IKGVYSPITTHW
+195 IKGVYDKDPTIW
-207 QLSLPGNDDYSYHE
+207 ILSLPGNDDYTASKLAE
-221 LKKMEARREGRPFG
+221 QEAMRTTGIFMSA
-235 GGYVLDYDMVRVGRH
+235 YTLDYDMDRVARH
-250 EIGHFLGLADQYTE
+250 EMGHFFGLADQYE
-264 DGIDKVHSLLRV
+264 DKKNMNKVRSLLRT
-276 EPKSVVIGGLSSV
+276 EPGEVVFGGLPSV
-289 MGPSS
+289 MAKS
-294 SNDATLTCDDLE
+294 ATLTCDDLE

-329 WKSLCGKPYIYLQ
+329 WKSLCGKPYTYLQ

-349 ADMAKVQAYLKNWK
+349 ADMVKVQAYLKNWK

-428 IKDIIEQQIE
+428 IKDIIEQQIA
-438 PAEEAARAGNISVQ
+438 PAEEAARAGNISAQ

-465 GQYTPESQVLDA
+465 GQYTPESKVLDA

-544 YQHKATKRTVPTWT
+544 YRHKATKRTVPTWT

-571 QLGTDFMPAK
+571 QLETDFMPAK
-581 KTVPVVLD
+581 KKVPVVLD
-589 NLDAKKGSGV
+589 NLDAKKGSEV

-610 PTKPAGATPKRATPS
+610 PAKPAGATPKRATPS

-632 PASDGQNAAPVK
+632 PVSNGQNAAPVK
-644 QKAEPARP
+644 QKEEPAKP

>member
-66 AHQKI
+66 ARQKI
-71 TRDYFVKSTQDA
+71 TRDYFLQSTQSA
-83 LDHWFAFLRANL
+83 LDNWLSFVRTQL
-95 GEPQSAQPMTAKGKK
+95 GERQPVRATPTKGKK
-110 KSKKEQNVASK
+110 KAKKQQTSAVAPEFARK
-121 PAFSVFMPSDRRA
+121 D
-134 EFADILAALPRRI
+134 EFADILEALPRRI

-161 EKKGQYDL
+161 VMKGKYDL
-169 RIKSAGN
+169 RIKSLGN
-176 FTHGSIE
+176 LKYGSVL
-183 QQTSKYRGSAGA
+183 QQLSHTRGMAAS
-195 IKGVYSPITTHW
+195 IKGVYDKDPTIW
-207 QLSLPGNDDYSYHE
+207 RLSLPGNDDYTASE
-221 LKKMEARREGRPFG
+221 LAEQEAMRTNSIFVSA
-235 GGYVLDYDMVRVGRH
+235 YALDYDMDRVARH
-250 EIGHFLGLADQYTE
+250 EMGHFFGLADQYE
-264 DGIDKVHSLLRV
+264 DKKNMNKVRSLLRT
-276 EPKSVVIGGLSSV
+276 EPGEVVFGGLPSV
-289 MGPSS
+289 MAKS
-294 SNDATLTCDDLE
+294 ATLTCDDLE

-329 WKSLCGKPYIYLQ
+329 WKSLCGKPYTYLQ

-438 PAEEAARAGNISVQ
+438 PAEEAARAGNISAQ

-465 GQYTPESQVLDA
+465 GQYTPESKVLDA

-544 YQHKATKRTVPTWT
+544 YRHKATKRTVPTWT

-571 QLGTDFMPAK
+571 QLETDFMPAK
-581 KTVPVVLD
+581 KKVPVVLD

-599 APRKNPLVASL
+599 APRNNPLVASL

-632 PASDGQNAAPVK
+632 PASDGQNVAPVK
-644 QKAEPARP
+644 QKAEPAKP

-764 KLAKAQ
+764 KSAKAQ

>member
-66 AHQKI
+66 ARQKI
-71 TRDYFVKSTQDA
+71 TRDYFLQSTQSA
-83 LDHWFAFLRANL
+83 LDNWLSFVRTQL
-95 GEPQSAQPMTAKGKK
+95 GERQPVRSTPAKGKK
-110 KSKKEQNVASK
+110 KAKKQQTSAVAPEFARK
-121 PAFSVFMPSDRRA
+121 G
-134 EFADILAALPRRI
+134 EFADILEALPRRI

-161 EKKGQYDL
+161 VMKGKYDL
-169 RIKSAGN
+169 RIKSLGN
-176 FTHGSIE
+176 LKYGSVL
-183 QQTSKYRGSAGA
+183 QQLSHTRGMAAS
-195 IKGVYSPITTHW
+195 IKGVYDKDPTIW
-207 QLSLPGNDDYSYHE
+207 RLSLPGNDDYTASKLAE
-221 LKKMEARREGRPFG
+221 QEAMRTNSIFVSA
-235 GGYVLDYDMVRVGRH
+235 YALDYDMDRVARH
-250 EIGHFLGLADQYTE
+250 EMGHFFGLADQYE
-264 DGIDKVHSLLRV
+264 DKKNMNKVRSLLRT
-276 EPKSVVIGGLSSV
+276 EPGEVVFGGLPSV
-289 MGPSS
+289 MAKST
-294 SNDATLTCDDLE
+294 TLTCDDLE

-329 WKSLCGKPYIYLQ
+329 WKSLCGKPYTYLQ

-438 PAEEAARAGNISVQ
+438 PAEEAARAGNVSAQ

-465 GQYTPESQVLDA
+465 GQYTPESKVLDA

-544 YQHKATKRTVPTWT
+544 YRHKATKRTVPTWT

-571 QLGTDFMPAK
+571 QLETDFMPAK

-589 NLDAKKGSGV
+589 NLDAKKGSEV

-610 PTKPAGATPKRATPS
+610 PAKPAGATPKRATPS
-625 STPKNSK
+625 SAPKNSK
-632 PASDGQNAAPVK
+632 SVSNGQNAAPVK
-644 QKAEPARP
+644 QKAEPAKP

-660 VIAPKAKCVVC
+660 VSAPKAKCVVC
-671 GQEMADGTFYT
+671 GQEMADSTFYT

-764 KLAKAQ
+764 KSAKAQ

>member
-8 LTCLTLAASAS
+8 LTCLTLAVSAS

-46 TAKNPKI
+46 TTKNPKI

-66 AHQKI
+66 ARQKI
-71 TRDYFVKSTQDA
+71 TRDYFLQSTQSA
-83 LDHWFAFLRANL
+83 LDNWLSFVRTQL
-95 GEPQSAQPMTAKGKK
+95 GERQPVRATPAKGKK
-110 KSKKEQNVASK
+110 KAKKQQPSAVAPEFARK
-121 PAFSVFMPSDRRA
+121 D
-134 EFADILAALPRRI
+134 EFADILEALPRRI

-161 EKKGQYDL
+161 VMKGKYDL
-169 RIKSAGN
+169 RIKSLGN
-176 FTHGSIE
+176 LKYGSVL
-183 QQTSKYRGSAGA
+183 QQLSHTRGMAAS
-195 IKGVYSPITTHW
+195 IKGVYDKDPTIW
-207 QLSLPGNDDYSYHE
+207 RLSLPGNDDYMASE
-221 LKKMEARREGRPFG
+221 LAEQEAMRTNSIFVSA
-235 GGYVLDYDMVRVGRH
+235 YALDYDMDRVARH
-250 EIGHFLGLADQYTE
+250 EMGHFFGLADQYE
-264 DGIDKVHSLLRV
+264 DKKNMNKVRSLLRT
-276 EPKSVVIGGLSSV
+276 EPGEVVFGGLPSV
-289 MGPSS
+289 MAKS
-294 SNDATLTCDDLE
+294 ATLTCDDLE

-329 WKSLCGKPYIYLQ
+329 WKSLCGKPYTYLQ

-383 EKVRKMEEEYV
+383 EKVRKMDEEYV

-428 IKDIIEQQIE
+428 IKDIIEQQIA
-438 PAEEAARAGNISVQ
+438 PAEEAARAGNISAQ

-465 GQYTPESQVLDA
+465 GQYTPESKVLDA

-544 YQHKATKRTVPTWT
+544 YRHKATKRTVPTWT

-571 QLGTDFMPAK
+571 QLETDFMPAK
-581 KTVPVVLD
+581 KKVPVVLD
-589 NLDAKKGSGV
+589 NLDAKKGSEV

-632 PASDGQNAAPVK
+632 PASDGHNAAPVK
-644 QKAEPARP
+644 QKAEPAKP

-671 GQEMADGTFYT
+671 GQEMADGAFYT

-749 EEAAAEDFKKSLEAE
+749 EAAAAEDFKKSLEAE

>member
-8 LTCLTLAASAS
+8 LICLTLAASAS

-53 RVCVSTEGTSTDP
+53 RVCVSTEGTSTDT
-66 AHQKI
+66 ARQKI
-71 TRDYFVKSTQDA
+71 TRDYFLQSTQSA
-83 LDHWFAFLRANL
+83 LDNWLSFVRTQL
-95 GEPQSAQPMTAKGKK
+95 GERQPVRATPAKGKK
-110 KSKKEQNVASK
+110 KAKKQQ
-121 PAFSVFMPSDRRA
+121 PSAIAPEFARKG
-134 EFADILAALPRRI
+134 EFADILEALPRRI

-161 EKKGQYDL
+161 VMKGKYDL
-169 RIKSAGN
+169 RIKSLGN
-176 FTHGSIE
+176 LKYGSVL
-183 QQTSKYRGSAGA
+183 QQLSHTRGMAAS
-195 IKGVYSPITTHW
+195 IKGVYDKDPTIW
-207 QLSLPGNDDYSYHE
+207 RLSLPGNDDYTASE
-221 LKKMEARREGRPFG
+221 LAEQEAMRTNSIFVSA
-235 GGYVLDYDMVRVGRH
+235 YALDYDMDRVARH
-250 EIGHFLGLADQYTE
+250 EMGHFFGLADQYE
-264 DGIDKVHSLLRV
+264 DKKNMNKVRSLLRT
-276 EPKSVVIGGLSSV
+276 EPGEVVFGGLPSV
-289 MGPSS
+289 MAKS
-294 SNDATLTCDDLE
+294 ATLTCDDLE

-329 WKSLCGKPYIYLQ
+329 WKSLCGKPYTYLQ

-363 QSAVQLGQLAQL
+363 QAAVQLGQLAQL

-428 IKDIIEQQIE
+428 IKDIIEQQIA
-438 PAEEAARAGNISVQ
+438 PAEEAARAGNISAQ

-465 GQYTPESQVLDA
+465 GQYTPESKVLDA

-544 YQHKATKRTVPTWT
+544 YRHKATKRTVPTWT

-571 QLGTDFMPAK
+571 QLETDFMPAK

-599 APRKNPLVASL
+599 APRNNPLVASL
-610 PTKPAGATPKRATPS
+610 PAKPAGTTPKRATPS

-644 QKAEPARP
+644 QKAEPAKS
-652 VVSPVQTP
+652 VASPVQTP

-716 YYFFSMPNDVVQAK
+716 YYFFSIPNDVVQAK

-764 KLAKAQ
+764 KSAKAQ

>member
-66 AHQKI
+66 ARQKI
-71 TRDYFVKSTQDA
+71 TRDYFLQSTQSA
-83 LDHWFAFLRANL
+83 LDNWVSFVRTQL
-95 GEPQSAQPMTAKGKK
+95 GEPQPVRSTPAKGKK
-110 KSKKEQNVASK
+110 KAKKQQ
-121 PAFSVFMPSDRRA
+121 PSAIAPEFARKG
-134 EFADILAALPRRI
+134 EFADILEALPRRI

-161 EKKGQYDL
+161 VMKGKYDL
-169 RIKSAGN
+169 RIKSLGN
-176 FTHGSIE
+176 LKYGSVL
-183 QQTSKYRGSAGA
+183 QQLSHTRGTAAS
-195 IKGVYSPITTHW
+195 IKGVYDKDPTIW
-207 QLSLPGNDDYSYHE
+207 RLSLPGNDDYTSSE
-221 LKKMEARREGRPFG
+221 LAEQEAMRTNSIFVSA
-235 GGYVLDYDMVRVGRH
+235 YALDYDMDRVARH
-250 EIGHFLGLADQYTE
+250 EMGHFFGLADQYE
-264 DGIDKVHSLLRV
+264 DKKNMNKVRSLLRT
-276 EPKSVVIGGLSSV
+276 EPGEVVFGGLPSV
-289 MGPSS
+289 MAKS
-294 SNDATLTCDDLE
+294 ATLTCDDLE

-329 WKSLCGKPYIYLQ
+329 WKSLCGKPYTYLQ

-428 IKDIIEQQIE
+428 IKDIIEQQIA
-438 PAEEAARAGNISVQ
+438 PAEEAARAGNISAQ

-465 GQYTPESQVLDA
+465 GQYTPESKVLDA

-544 YQHKATKRTVPTWT
+544 YRHKATKRTVPTWT

-571 QLGTDFMPAK
+571 QLETDFMPAK
-581 KTVPVVLD
+581 KKVPVVLD

-644 QKAEPARP
+644 QKAEPAKP

-730 ADMRKLDLTFAD
+730 ADMRKLDLTVAD

>member
-46 TAKNPKI
+46 TTKNPKI

-66 AHQKI
+66 ARQKI
-71 TRDYFVKSTQDA
+71 TRDYFLQSTQSA
-83 LDHWFAFLRANL
+83 LDNWLSFIRTQL
-95 GEPQSAQPMTAKGKK
+95 GERQPVRATPAKGKK
-110 KSKKEQNVASK
+110 KAKKQQTSAVAPEFARK
-121 PAFSVFMPSDRRA
+121 G
-134 EFADILAALPRRI
+134 EFADILEALPRRI

-161 EKKGQYDL
+161 VMKGKYDL
-169 RIKSAGN
+169 RIKSLGN
-176 FTHGSIE
+176 LKYGSVL
-183 QQTSKYRGSAGA
+183 QQLSHTRGMAAS
-195 IKGVYSPITTHW
+195 IKGVYDKDPTIW
-207 QLSLPGNDDYSYHE
+207 RLSLPGNDDYTASE
-221 LKKMEARREGRPFG
+221 LAEQEAMRTNSIFVSA
-235 GGYVLDYDMVRVGRH
+235 YALDYDMDRVARH
-250 EIGHFLGLADQYTE
+250 EMGHFFGLADQYE
-264 DGIDKVHSLLRV
+264 DKKNMNKVRSLLRT
-276 EPKSVVIGGLSSV
+276 EPGEVVFGGLPSV
-289 MGPSS
+289 MAKST
-294 SNDATLTCDDLE
+294 TLTCDDLE

-428 IKDIIEQQIE
+428 IKDIIEQQIA
-438 PAEEAARAGNISVQ
+438 PAEEAARAGNISAQ

-465 GQYTPESQVLDA
+465 GQYTPESKVLDA

-544 YQHKATKRTVPTWT
+544 YRHKATKRTVPTWT

-571 QLGTDFMPAK
+571 QLETDFMPAK
-581 KTVPVVLD
+581 KTLPVVLD

-652 VVSPVQTP
+652 VASPVQTP

-777 CRLVIQVTPA
+777 CRLVIQVTLA

>member
-66 AHQKI
+66 ARQKI
-71 TRDYFVKSTQDA
+71 TRDYFLQSTQSA
-83 LDHWFAFLRANL
+83 LDNWLSFIRTQL
-95 GEPQSAQPMTAKGKK
+95 GERQPVRPTPAKGKK
-110 KSKKEQNVASK
+110 KAKKQQTSAVAPEFARK
-121 PAFSVFMPSDRRA
+121 G
-134 EFADILAALPRRI
+134 EFADILEALPRRI

-161 EKKGQYDL
+161 VMKGKYDL
-169 RIKSAGN
+169 RIKSLGN
-176 FTHGSIE
+176 LKYGSVL
-183 QQTSKYRGSAGA
+183 QQLSHTRGMAAS
-195 IKGVYSPITTHW
+195 IKGVYDKDPTIW
-207 QLSLPGNDDYSYHE
+207 RLSLPGNDDYTASE
-221 LKKMEARREGRPFG
+221 LAEQEAMRTNSIFVSA
-235 GGYVLDYDMVRVGRH
+235 YALDYDMDRVARH
-250 EIGHFLGLADQYTE
+250 EMGHFFGLADQYE
-264 DGIDKVHSLLRV
+264 DKKNMNKVRSLLRT
-276 EPKSVVIGGLSSV
+276 EPGEVVFGGLPSV
-289 MGPSS
+289 MAKST
-294 SNDATLTCDDLE
+294 TLTCDDLE

-329 WKSLCGKPYIYLQ
+329 WKSLCGKPYTYLQ

-428 IKDIIEQQIE
+428 IKDIIERQIE
-438 PAEEAARAGNISVQ
+438 PAEEAARAGNISAQ

-465 GQYTPESQVLDA
+465 GQYTPESKVLDA

-544 YQHKATKRTVPTWT
+544 YRHKATKRTVPTWT

-571 QLGTDFMPAK
+571 QLETDFMPAK
-581 KTVPVVLD
+581 KKVPVVLD
-589 NLDAKKGSGV
+589 NLDAKKGSEV

-610 PTKPAGATPKRATPS
+610 PAKPAGATPKRATPS
-625 STPKNSK
+625 SAPKNSK

>member
-53 RVCVSTEGTSTDP
+53 RVCVSTEETSTDP
-66 AHQKI
+66 ARQKI
-71 TRDYFVKSTQDA
+71 TRDYFLQSTQSA
-83 LDHWFAFLRANL
+83 LDNWLSFVRTQL
-95 GEPQSAQPMTAKGKK
+95 GERQPVRATPTKGKK
-110 KSKKEQNVASK
+110 KAKKQQTSAVAPEFARK
-121 PAFSVFMPSDRRA
+121 D
-134 EFADILAALPRRI
+134 EFADILEALPRRI

-161 EKKGQYDL
+161 VMKGKYDL
-169 RIKSAGN
+169 RIKSLGN
-176 FTHGSIE
+176 LKYGSVL
-183 QQTSKYRGSAGA
+183 QQLSHTRGTAAS
-195 IKGVYSPITTHW
+195 IKGVYDKDPTIW
-207 QLSLPGNDDYSYHE
+207 RLSLPGNDDYTSSE
-221 LKKMEARREGRPFG
+221 LAEQEAMRTNSIFVSV
-235 GGYVLDYDMVRVGRH
+235 YALDYNMDRVARH
-250 EIGHFLGLADQYTE
+250 EMGHFFGLADQYE
-264 DGIDKVHSLLRV
+264 DKKNMNKVRSLLRT
-276 EPKSVVIGGLSSV
+276 EPGEVVFGGLPSV
-289 MGPSS
+289 MAKS
-294 SNDATLTCDDLE
+294 ATLTCDDLE

-438 PAEEAARAGNISVQ
+438 PAEEAARAGNISAQ

-465 GQYTPESQVLDA
+465 GQYTPESKVLDA

-544 YQHKATKRTVPTWT
+544 YRHKATKRTVPTWT

-571 QLGTDFMPAK
+571 QLETDFMPAK

-599 APRKNPLVASL
+599 APRNNPLVASL
-610 PTKPAGATPKRATPS
+610 PAKPAGATPKRATPS
-625 STPKNSK
+625 SAPKNSK
-632 PASDGQNAAPVK
+632 PASDGHNAAPVK
-644 QKAEPARP
+644 QKAEPAKP
-652 VVSPVQTP
+652 VASPVQTP

>member
-8 LTCLTLAASAS
+8 LICLTLAASAS

-66 AHQKI
+66 ARQKI
-71 TRDYFVKSTQDA
+71 TRDYFLQSTQSA
-83 LDHWFAFLRANL
+83 LDNWLSFVRTQL
-95 GEPQSAQPMTAKGKK
+95 GERQPVRATPAKGKK
-110 KSKKEQNVASK
+110 KAKKQQPSAVAPEFARK
-121 PAFSVFMPSDRRA
+121 G
-134 EFADILAALPRRI
+134 EFADILEALPRRI

-161 EKKGQYDL
+161 VMKGKYDL
-169 RIKSAGN
+169 RIKSLGN
-176 FTHGSIE
+176 LKYGSVL
-183 QQTSKYRGSAGA
+183 QQLSHTRGTAAS
-195 IKGVYSPITTHW
+195 IKGVYDKDPTIW
-207 QLSLPGNDDYSYHE
+207 RLSLPGNDDYTASE
-221 LKKMEARREGRPFG
+221 LAEQEAMRTNSIFVSA
-235 GGYVLDYDMVRVGRH
+235 YALDYDMDRVARH
-250 EIGHFLGLADQYTE
+250 EMGHFFGLADQYE
-264 DGIDKVHSLLRV
+264 DKKNMNKVRSLLRT
-276 EPKSVVIGGLSSV
+276 EPGEVVFGGLPSV
-289 MGPSS
+289 MAKS
-294 SNDATLTCDDLE
+294 ATLTCDDLE

-329 WKSLCGKPYIYLQ
+329 WKSLCGKPYTYLQ

-438 PAEEAARAGNISVQ
+438 PAEEAARAGNVSAQ

-465 GQYTPESQVLDA
+465 GQYTPESKVLDA

-544 YQHKATKRTVPTWT
+544 YRHKATKRTVPTWT

-571 QLGTDFMPAK
+571 QLETDFMPAK
-581 KTVPVVLD
+581 KKVPVVLE
-589 NLDAKKGSGV
+589 NLDAKKGSEV

-632 PASDGQNAAPVK
+632 PVSNGQNAAPVK
-644 QKAEPARP
+644 QKAEPAKP
-652 VVSPVQTP
+652 VASPVQTP

-671 GQEMADGTFYT
+671 GEEMADGTFYT

>member
-53 RVCVSTEGTSTDP
+53 RVCVSTEETSTDP
-66 AHQKI
+66 ARQKI
-71 TRDYFVKSTQDA
+71 TRDYFLQSTQSA
-83 LDHWFAFLRANL
+83 LDNWLSFVRTQL
-95 GEPQSAQPMTAKGKK
+95 GEPQPVRSTPAKGKK
-110 KSKKEQNVASK
+110 KAKKQQASAVAPEFARK
-121 PAFSVFMPSDRRA
+121 G
-134 EFADILAALPRRI
+134 EFADILEALPRRI

-161 EKKGQYDL
+161 VMKGKYDL
-169 RIKSAGN
+169 RIKSLGN
-176 FTHGSIE
+176 LKYGSVW
-183 QQTSKYRGSAGA
+183 QQLSHTRGKAAS
-195 IKGVYSPITTHW
+195 IKGVYDKDPTIW
-207 QLSLPGNDDYSYHE
+207 ILSLPGNDDYSANELASQEATKNNQPFASVNVMDYSMEGVARHE
-221 LKKMEARREGRPFG
+221 L
-235 GGYVLDYDMVRVGRH
+235 
-250 EIGHFLGLADQYTE
+250 GHFFGLADLYADKQNM
-264 DGIDKVHSLLRV
+264 DKVHSLLRV
-276 EPKSVVIGGLSSV
+276 EPREMVFKGVSSI
-289 MGPSS
+289 MN
-294 SNDATLTCDDLE
+294 NDKDDLTCDDLE

-329 WKSLCGKPYIYLQ
+329 WKSLCGKPYTYLQ

-428 IKDIIEQQIE
+428 IKDIIEQQIA
-438 PAEEAARAGNISVQ
+438 PAEEAARAGNVSAQ

-524 HIHSACEAKAS
+524 HVHSACEAKAS

-544 YQHKATKRTVPTWT
+544 YRHKATKRTVPTWT

-571 QLGTDFMPAK
+571 QLETDFMPAK
-581 KTVPVVLD
+581 KKVPVVLD

-632 PASDGQNAAPVK
+632 PASDGHNAAPVK
-644 QKAEPARP
+644 QKAEPAKP

>member
-66 AHQKI
+66 ARQKI
-71 TRDYFVKSTQDA
+71 TRDYFLQSTQSA
-83 LDHWFAFLRANL
+83 LDNWLSFVRTQL
-95 GEPQSAQPMTAKGKK
+95 GERQPVRSTPAKGKK
-110 KSKKEQNVASK
+110 KAKKQQPSAVAPEFARK
-121 PAFSVFMPSDRRA
+121 G
-134 EFADILAALPRRI
+134 EFADILEALPRRI

-161 EKKGQYDL
+161 VMKGKYDL
-169 RIKSAGN
+169 RIKSLGN
-176 FTHGSIE
+176 LKYGSVL
-183 QQTSKYRGSAGA
+183 QQLSHTRGMAAS
-195 IKGVYSPITTHW
+195 IKGVYDKDPTIW
-207 QLSLPGNDDYSYHE
+207 RLSLPGNDDYTASE
-221 LKKMEARREGRPFG
+221 LAEPEAMRTNSIFVSA
-235 GGYVLDYDMVRVGRH
+235 YALDYNMDRVARH
-250 EIGHFLGLADQYTE
+250 EMGHFFGLADQYE
-264 DGIDKVHSLLRV
+264 DKKNMNKVRSLLRT
-276 EPKSVVIGGLSSV
+276 EPGDVVFGGLPSV
-289 MGPSS
+289 MAKS
-294 SNDATLTCDDLE
+294 ATLTCDDLE

-329 WKSLCGKPYIYLQ
+329 WKSLCGKPYTYLQ

-428 IKDIIEQQIE
+428 IKDIIEQQIA
-438 PAEEAARAGNISVQ
+438 PAEEAARAGNISAQ

-465 GQYTPESQVLDA
+465 GQYTPESKVLDA

-544 YQHKATKRTVPTWT
+544 YRHKATKRTVPTWT

-571 QLGTDFMPAK
+571 QLETDFMPAK
-581 KTVPVVLD
+581 KKVPVVLD
-589 NLDAKKGSGV
+589 NLDAKKGSEV

-632 PASDGQNAAPVK
+632 PASNGQNAAPVK
-644 QKAEPARP
+644 QKAEPAKP
-652 VVSPVQTP
+652 VASPVQTP

>member
-46 TAKNPKI
+46 TSKNPKI

-66 AHQKI
+66 ARQKI
-71 TRDYFVKSTQDA
+71 TRDYFLQSTQSA
-83 LDHWFAFLRANL
+83 LDNWVSFVRTQL
-95 GEPQSAQPMTAKGKK
+95 GERQPVRPTPAKGKK
-110 KSKKEQNVASK
+110 KAKKQQPSAVAPEFARK
-121 PAFSVFMPSDRRA
+121 D
-134 EFADILAALPRRI
+134 EFADILEALPRRI

-161 EKKGQYDL
+161 VMKGKYDL
-169 RIKSAGN
+169 RIKSLGN
-176 FTHGSIE
+176 LKYGSVL
-183 QQTSKYRGSAGA
+183 QQLSHTRGMAAS
-195 IKGVYSPITTHW
+195 IKGVYDKDPTIW
-207 QLSLPGNDDYSYHE
+207 RLSLPGNDDYTASE
-221 LKKMEARREGRPFG
+221 LAEQEAMRTNSIFVSA
-235 GGYVLDYDMVRVGRH
+235 YALDYDMDRVARH
-250 EIGHFLGLADQYTE
+250 EMGHFFGLADQYE
-264 DGIDKVHSLLRV
+264 DKKNMNKVRSLLRT
-276 EPKSVVIGGLSSV
+276 EPGEVVFGGLPSV
-289 MGPSS
+289 MAKS
-294 SNDATLTCDDLE
+294 ATLTCDDLE

-329 WKSLCGKPYIYLQ
+329 WKSLCGKPYTYLQ

-349 ADMAKVQAYLKNWK
+349 ADMVKVQAYLKNWK

-428 IKDIIEQQIE
+428 IKDIIEQQIA
-438 PAEEAARAGNISVQ
+438 PAEEAARAGNISAQ

-465 GQYTPESQVLDA
+465 GQYTPESKVLDA

-544 YQHKATKRTVPTWT
+544 YRHKATKRTVPTWA

-571 QLGTDFMPAK
+571 QLETDFMPAK

-599 APRKNPLVASL
+599 APRNNPLVASL

-632 PASDGQNAAPVK
+632 PASNGHNAAPVK
-644 QKAEPARP
+644 QKAEPAKP
-652 VVSPVQTP
+652 VVSPVQMP

-730 ADMRKLDLTFAD
+730 ADMRKLDLTVAD

-820 KRHYAQLK
+820 KRHYFQLK

>member
-46 TAKNPKI
+46 TSKNPKI

-66 AHQKI
+66 ARQKI
-71 TRDYFVKSTQDA
+71 TRDYFLQSTQSA
-83 LDHWFAFLRANL
+83 LDNWLSFVRTQL
-95 GEPQSAQPMTAKGKK
+95 GEPQPVRSTPAKGKK
-110 KSKKEQNVASK
+110 KAKKQQTSAVAPEFARK
-121 PAFSVFMPSDRRA
+121 G
-134 EFADILAALPRRI
+134 EFADILEALPRRI

-161 EKKGQYDL
+161 VMKGKYDL
-169 RIKSAGN
+169 RIKSLGN
-176 FTHGSIE
+176 LKYGSVL
-183 QQTSKYRGSAGA
+183 QQLSHTRGTAAS
-195 IKGVYSPITTHW
+195 IKGVYDKDPTIW
-207 QLSLPGNDDYSYHE
+207 RLSLPGNDDYTASE
-221 LKKMEARREGRPFG
+221 LAEQEAMRTNSIFVSA
-235 GGYVLDYDMVRVGRH
+235 YALDYDMDRVARH
-250 EIGHFLGLADQYTE
+250 EMGHFFGLADQYE
-264 DGIDKVHSLLRV
+264 DKKNMNKVRSLLRT
-276 EPKSVVIGGLSSV
+276 EPGEVVFGGLPSV
-289 MGPSS
+289 MAKS
-294 SNDATLTCDDLE
+294 ATLTCDDLE

-329 WKSLCGKPYIYLQ
+329 WKSLCGKPYTYLQ

-363 QSAVQLGQLAQL
+363 QSAVQLGQLSQL

-408 DKAGLALSAESRYL
+408 DKEGLALSAESRYL

-428 IKDIIEQQIE
+428 IQDIIEQQIA
-438 PAEEAARAGNISVQ
+438 PAEEAARAGNVSAQ

-465 GQYTPESQVLDA
+465 GQYTPESKVLDA

-564 EANPLLA
+564 EVNPLLA
-571 QLGTDFMPAK
+571 QLETDFMPAK

-599 APRKNPLVASL
+599 APRNNPLVASL

-632 PASDGQNAAPVK
+632 PASNGQNAAPVK
-644 QKAEPARP
+644 QKAEPAKP
-652 VVSPVQTP
+652 VASPVQTP

-749 EEAAAEDFKKSLEAE
+749 EAAAAEDFKKSLEAE

>member
-66 AHQKI
+66 ARQKI
-71 TRDYFVKSTQDA
+71 TRDYFLQSTQSA
-83 LDHWFAFLRANL
+83 LDNWLSFVRTQL
-95 GEPQSAQPMTAKGKK
+95 GERQPVRATPTKGKK
-110 KSKKEQNVASK
+110 KAKKQQTSAVAPEFARK
-121 PAFSVFMPSDRRA
+121 D
-134 EFADILAALPRRI
+134 EFADILEALPRRI

-161 EKKGQYDL
+161 VMKGKYDL
-169 RIKSAGN
+169 RIKSLGN
-176 FTHGSIE
+176 LKYGSVL
-183 QQTSKYRGSAGA
+183 QQLSHTRGMAAS
-195 IKGVYSPITTHW
+195 IKGVYDKDPTIW
-207 QLSLPGNDDYSYHE
+207 RLSLPGNDDYTASE
-221 LKKMEARREGRPFG
+221 LAEQEAMRTNSIFVSA
-235 GGYVLDYDMVRVGRH
+235 YALDYDMDRVARH
-250 EIGHFLGLADQYTE
+250 EMGHFFGLADQYE
-264 DGIDKVHSLLRV
+264 DKKNMNKVRSLLRT
-276 EPKSVVIGGLSSV
+276 EPGEVVFGGLPSV
-289 MGPSS
+289 MAKS
-294 SNDATLTCDDLE
+294 ATLTCDDLE

-329 WKSLCGKPYIYLQ
+329 WKSLCGKPYTYLQ

-438 PAEEAARAGNISVQ
+438 PAEEAARAGNISAQ

-465 GQYTPESQVLDA
+465 GQYTPESKVLDA

-544 YQHKATKRTVPTWT
+544 YRHKATKRTVPTWT

-571 QLGTDFMPAK
+571 QLETDFMPAK

-589 NLDAKKGSGV
+589 NLDAKKGSEV

-632 PASDGQNAAPVK
+632 PTSNGQNAAPVK
-644 QKAEPARP
+644 QKEEPAKT